1 MVVGRR
7 ISVEGHLFRN
17 EREVAIY
24 LGLKKMVK
32 DGQATNLQVLP
43 EFKLVVNDVLIGTYS
58 PSFIFKDSKGK
69 KHIFHVR
76 KHSIKDDIKRNFLC
90 FI

>member
-1 MVVGRR
+1 
-7 ISVEGHLFRN
+7 
-17 EREVAIY
+17 
-24 LGLKKMVK
+24 MVK

-43 EFKLVVNDVLIGTYS
+43 EFKLVVNNVLIGIYI

-76 KHSIKDDIKRNFLC
+76 KHSIKDDIKKKLFCALYEEEVEEWH
-90 FI
+90 